1 MRTDIL
7 VARLMSR
14 GETNEVYFIADRA
27 GCYRSIETDL

>member
-14 GETNEVYFIADRA
+14 DESNALYFIADRA
-27 GCYRSIETDL
+27 GYYRSIKADL